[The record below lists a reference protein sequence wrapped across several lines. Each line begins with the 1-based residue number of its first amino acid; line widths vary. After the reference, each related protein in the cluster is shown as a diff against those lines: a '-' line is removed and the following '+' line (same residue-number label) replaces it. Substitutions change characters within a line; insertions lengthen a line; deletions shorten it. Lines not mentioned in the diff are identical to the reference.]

1 MRARVIMKVICG
13 KTPLLA
19 IISRCASR
27 ESVLYTRAYPGVMK
41 SGPNAPIYQCPAA
54 IHATPSSH
62 SKTQRT
68 SAFNFACAS
77 TLEMYFC
84 RPCTGS
90 LTSLT
95 LSVSHPSPDPPDPCL
110 VR

>member
-1 MRARVIMKVICG
+1 MRARVMMKVICG
-13 KTPLLA
+13 KSPLLA

-41 SGPNAPIYQCPAA
+41 SGPNAAIYQSLAV

-62 SKTQRT
+62 ST
-68 SAFNFACAS
+68 SAFDFACAS
-77 TLEMYFC
+77 SLEMYLC

-95 LSVSHPSPDPPDPCL
+95 LSVSHPSP
-110 VR
+110 